1 MNENK
6 NQFLLEE
13 GITYLNHGSFGACSK
28 VVFQDYQNWQVR
40 LEKQP
45 VQFFTEELYSALRK
59 SRESLSTFIGCDQDE
74 VLFFQ
79 NPTTAISNIIYNL
92 DLNPGDEVLM
102 TDHEYG
108 ALVRAW
114 NAWGEKAKVH
124 IKYANV
130 TLPLESKD
138 KFFEDISSR
147 ISSKTKVLFLSQI
160 TSPTGLVLPIKDII
174 DFAKER
180 KIITIVDG
188 AHVPGHIDLHIHN
201 LGCDFY
207 TGALHKWMC
216 GPKGVSFLFVKK
228 EHQKWIKPVIYS
240 WGKDGDDPEDS
251 EFLQDFQWQGTRDM
265 SAFLTI
271 PEVINFFKINIESFQ
286 ERNKKLIL
294 NSREQF
300 QRVLGTHPISKG
312 DDFLGQMISF
322 PLPKSIDGNLKDLL
336 WKNHNIEIPIFEWN
350 KEKFIRLSIHI
361 YNDQKD
367 IDSLMNALRSII

>member
-6 NQFLLEE
+6 KLFLLEE
-13 GITYLNHGSFGACSK
+13 GITYLNHGSFGSCPR
-28 VVFQDYQNWQVR
+28 VIFEDYQNWQLR

-45 VQFFTEELYSALRK
+45 VQFLTEELYCALKK
-59 SRESLSTFIGCDQDE
+59 SRESLSTFLGCDQDE

-79 NPTTAISNIIYNL
+79 NPTTAVSNIIYNL

-138 KFFEDISSR
+138 KFFEDISKK
-147 ISSKTKVLFLSQI
+147 ISSNTKVIFLSQI
-160 TSPTGLVLPIKDII
+160 TSPTGLVFPIQDII
-174 DFAKER
+174 NYAKKRE
-180 KIITIVDG
+180 IITIVDG
-188 AHVPGHIDLHIHN
+188 AHVPGHIDLNIHN

-216 GPKGVSFLFVKK
+216 GPKGTSFLFVKK

-240 WGKDGDDPEDS
+240 WGKDGDDPERS

-271 PEVINFFKINIESFQ
+271 PKVINFFKNDIESFQ
-286 ERNKKLIL
+286 EHSKKLIL
-294 NSREQF
+294 NSGEQF
-300 QRVLGTHPISKG
+300 QRVLRTDPISRG

-322 PLPKSIDGNLKDLL
+322 PLPKNTNNKIKDIL
-336 WKNHNIEIPIFEWN
+336 WENHNIEIPIFEWN

-367 IDSLMNALRSII
+367 IDSLMNALQSII

>member
-6 NQFLLEE
+6 NQFLLKE
-13 GITYLNHGSFGACSK
+13 GITYLNHGSFGACPR

-130 TLPLESKD
+130 TLPL
-138 KFFEDISSR
+138 
-147 ISSKTKVLFLSQI
+147 
-160 TSPTGLVLPIKDII
+160 
-174 DFAKER
+174 
-180 KIITIVDG
+180 
-188 AHVPGHIDLHIHN
+188 
-201 LGCDFY
+201 
-207 TGALHKWMC
+207 
-216 GPKGVSFLFVKK
+216 
-228 EHQKWIKPVIYS
+228 
-240 WGKDGDDPEDS
+240 
-251 EFLQDFQWQGTRDM
+251 
-265 SAFLTI
+265 
-271 PEVINFFKINIESFQ
+271 
-286 ERNKKLIL
+286 
-294 NSREQF
+294 
-300 QRVLGTHPISKG
+300 
-312 DDFLGQMISF
+312 
-322 PLPKSIDGNLKDLL
+322 
-336 WKNHNIEIPIFEWN
+336 
-350 KEKFIRLSIHI
+350 
-361 YNDQKD
+361 
-367 IDSLMNALRSII
+367 

>member
-6 NQFLLEE
+6 NLFLLKE
-13 GITYLNHGSFGACSK
+13 GITYLNHGSFGACSRII
-28 VVFQDYQNWQVR
+28 FQDYQNWQVG

-45 VQFFTEELYSALRK
+45 VQFFKEELYSALKK
-59 SRESLSTFIGCDQDE
+59 SRESLSTFLGCDQDE

-92 DLNPGDEVLM
+92 NLNPGDEVLM

-114 NAWGEKAKVH
+114 NAWGNKAKVH
-124 IKYANV
+124 IKYAKI
-130 TLPLESKD
+130 TLPLDSKD
-138 KFFEDISSR
+138 KFFEDISSKV
-147 ISSKTKVLFLSQI
+147 SSKTKVLFLSQI
-160 TSPTGLVLPIKDII
+160 TSPTGLVFPIKDII
-174 DFAKER
+174 DFANGR
-180 KIITIVDG
+180 KIVTIVDG
-188 AHVPGHIDLHIHN
+188 AHVPGHIDLHLHH
-201 LGCDFY
+201 LDCDFY
-207 TGALHKWMC
+207 TGAIHKWMC

-228 EHQKWIKPVIYS
+228 KHQKWIKPVIYS
-240 WGKDGDDPEDS
+240 WGKDGDDPESS

-271 PEVINFFKINIESFQ
+271 PRVIDFFKNNIESFK
-286 ERNKKLIL
+286 NHSKKLIL

-300 QRVLGTHPISKG
+300 QRVLRTYPISEG
-312 DDFLGQMISF
+312 DHFLGQMISF
-322 PLPKSIDGNLKDLL
+322 PLPKNIDGNLKDLL